1 MRSGLKASTD
11 KYLLACLLTLV
22 LLQIAC
28 IGMMS
33 AVPPVSRDALTHHL
47 AVPKIW
53 IEKGIFTELSS
64 IPFSYYPMNLDLL
77 YMVPLYWG
85 NDIIPKY
92 IHFAFALLTA
102 LLIYIHAKRR
112 LDRVYGLLGA
122 LFFLSIPVIVKL
134 STTVYVDLGLIF
146 FSAGALF
153 ALIDWVE
160 KGFRIRYLLLSAL
173 YCGLAMG
180 TKYNGLIVFFLLSC
194 FVPVLYVRRTN
205 NRVHNGKQTASQFK
219 ALGFGIVFFVGS
231 LLVFSPWMI
240 KNLYMTGNP
249 VYPLYNN
256 VFSSS
261 PETQKKHVTEDE
273 ESEVPGKEEK
283 ENTNSGWTHFAVR
296 KVVYG
301 ESLWQIVLIPV
312 RVFFEGVDDN
322 PKHFDGR
329 LNPFLLILPLLLIWV
344 GKKQHKSRRFE
355 SKILALFATAYLLF
369 VFFKID
375 MRIRW
380 IGPIIPPLVVL
391 GMYSLAD
398 LRRLGKASP
407 SKWKSFLFKVLTSVF
422 VLVMLAWNAQYVYAL
437 YRKINPMP
445 YIAGEVGREVYIKRF
460 RPEYALISYING
472 KLPEDT
478 IILCL
483 FIGNRI
489 YYFDR
494 QINWNPEILTEAVN
508 NADSIDQI
516 GKNLAKLGITHL
528 LVRFDLTQS
537 WIRRTFDEE
546 HEALLRAY
554 LQNRATQIGNHG
566 GYGLF
571 ALSPV
576 SG

>member
-1 MRSGLKASTD
+1 MRSALKASTNR
-11 KYLLACLLTLV
+11 YLSALLLTLI
-22 LLQIAC
+22 LLQTVC
-28 IGMMS
+28 IGLM
-33 AVPPVSRDALTHHL
+33 ATVPPVSRDALTHHL

-53 IEKGIFTELSS
+53 IEKGIFTELPS

-85 NDIIPKY
+85 NDIFPKY

-102 LLIYIHAKRR
+102 LLIYSHVKRR

-146 FSAGALF
+146 FSACTLF
-153 ALIDWVE
+153 ALIGWVE
-160 KGFRIRYLLLSAL
+160 NGCRIRYLLLSVL
-173 YCGLAMG
+173 SCGLSMG
-180 TKYNGLIVFFLLSC
+180 TKYNGLIVFFLMSC
-194 FVPVLYVRRTN
+194 FVPVLYLRRETN
-205 NRVHNGKQTASQFK
+205 GAHNGKQTANQFK
-219 ALGFGIVFFVGS
+219 ALGFGIVFVVGS

-240 KNLYMTGNP
+240 KNLCMTGNP
-249 VYPLYNN
+249 IYPLYEN
-256 VFSSS
+256 VFPSDA
-261 PETQKKHVTEDE
+261 ETQKKHVTEDK
-273 ESEVPGKEEK
+273 ESEVPENEEK
-283 ENTNSGWTHFAVR
+283 QDTSSDWTNFAMR

-301 ESLWQIVLIPV
+301 ESLWQIVLIPI

-322 PKHFDGR
+322 PKYFDGR
-329 LNPFLLILPLLLIWV
+329 LNPFLLILPLLLIWI
-344 GKKQHKSRRFE
+344 GKNQKNTLRFE
-355 SKILALFATAYLLF
+355 SKILALFAIAYLLF

-391 GMYSLAD
+391 CMYSLSG
-398 LRRLGKASP
+398 LRRLCESFSA
-407 SKWKSFLFKVLTSVF
+407 KWQVLFFRGLASVF
-422 VLVMLAWNAQYVYAL
+422 VLAMLAWNAQYVHAL
-437 YRKINPMP
+437 YQKIDPVS
-445 YIAGEVGREVYIKRF
+445 YISGEVDREAYIKRF
-460 RPEYALISYING
+460 RPEYELIRYINNQ
-472 KLPEDT
+472 LPENS

-494 QINWNPEILTEAVN
+494 RIYWEPKILAEAVN
-508 NADSIDQI
+508 QADSIHQI
-516 GKNLAKLGITHL
+516 GANLGNLGITHL

-554 LQNRATQIGNHG
+554 FQNRATQIGNHR

-571 ALSPV
+571 ALSPL